1 MWNLNNKTVVISGAT
16 NGIGK
21 AAAIELSKENPNL
34 LFTYRNQSLADELL
48 AEIKDIS
55 PSTQVQSVYCDF
67 SDQDSIKKC
76 TDEINDL
83 CANIDVL
90 INNAGVVN
98 TSYHETGEGI
108 ENTFA
113 VNHLGY
119 FLFTNLLLQKLKG
132 DDETRIVNVSS
143 AAHSFV
149 KEMQW
154 EDINFK
160 NNFGQG
166 LKPYGQ
172 SKLANLL
179 FTRYLSIKLSTENI
193 SVNAIHPGGVNT
205 SLGSQNKAWYSKPLR
220 LILRPFF
227 RSPLRGA
234 ESIIYLAT
242 KQDDGVTGEYFVDSK
257 IHKSSTYSKN
267 LEEAHKLWG
276 LSEKLGGS
284 NFQYLKL

>member
-1 MWNLNNKTVVISGAT
+1 MWNLNNKTIVISGAT

-21 AAAIELSKENPNL
+21 AAAIELSKKNPRL
-34 LFTYRNQSLADELL
+34 LFTYRNQKLADELL
-48 AEIKDIS
+48 TEIKNLS
-55 PSTQVQSVYCDF
+55 PDTQVHAVYCDF
-67 SDQDSIKKC
+67 SNLDSIKKC
-76 TDEINDL
+76 SDEINNLCEKIDL
-83 CANIDVL
+83 L

-98 TSYHETGEGI
+98 TSYRETNEGI

-119 FLFTNLLLQKLKG
+119 FLFTNLLLNKLKG
-132 DDETRIVNVSS
+132 ENETRIINVSS
-143 AAHSFV
+143 AAHAFV

-154 EDINFK
+154 EDINYK
-160 NNFGQG
+160 SNFGQG
-166 LKPYGQ
+166 LRCYGQ

-179 FTRYLSIKLSTENI
+179 FTRYLAIKLSTENI
-193 SVNAIHPGGVNT
+193 SVNAMHPGGVNT

-227 RSPLRGA
+227 RSPLKGA

-242 KQDDGVTGEYFVDSK
+242 KQNDGVTGEYFFNSK
-257 IHKSSTYSKN
+257 IHKSSAYSKN

-276 LSEKLGGS
+276 LSEKLVAQT
-284 NFQYLKL
+284 FDL

>member
-1 MWNLNNKTVVISGAT
+1 MWSLNNKTVVISGAT

-21 AAAIELSKENPNL
+21 AAAIELSKENPKL
-34 LFTYRNQSLADELL
+34 LFTYRNQNLADELL

-55 PSTQVQSVYCDF
+55 PNTQIHSVYCDF

-76 TDEINDL
+76 TNEINDL

-149 KEMQW
+149 KEIQW

-166 LKPYGQ
+166 LRPYGQ

-179 FTRYLSIKLSTENI
+179 FTRYLAIKLSTDNI

-220 LILRPFF
+220 LMLRPFF
-227 RSPLRGA
+227 RSPLKGA

-257 IHKSSTYSKN
+257 IAKSSTYSKN
-267 LEEAHKLWG
+267 LEEAHKLWD
-276 LSEKLGGS
+276 LSEKLVGQT
-284 NFQYLKL
+284 FDI

>member
-1 MWNLNNKTVVISGAT
+1 MWNLNNKTIVISGAT

-21 AAAIELSKENPNL
+21 AAAIELSKENPKL

-55 PSTQVQSVYCDF
+55 PNTQVQSVYCDF

-76 TDEINDL
+76 TNEINDL

-132 DDETRIVNVSS
+132 HDETRIVNVSS

-154 EDINFK
+154 EDINYK

-166 LKPYGQ
+166 LRSYGQ

-179 FTRYLSIKLSTENI
+179 FTRYLAIKLSTDNI

-220 LILRPFF
+220 LILKPFF
-227 RSPLRGA
+227 RSPLKGA

-267 LEEAHKLWG
+267 LEEAQKLWE
-276 LSEKLGGS
+276 LSEKLVGQTF
-284 NFQYLKL
+284 NI

>member
-1 MWNLNNKTVVISGAT
+1 MWNLKNKTVVISGAT

-21 AAAIELSKENPNL
+21 AAAIELSKENPKL
-34 LFTYRNQSLADELL
+34 LFTYRNQHLADELL
-48 AEIKDIS
+48 ADIKALS
-55 PSTQVQSVYCDF
+55 PDTLVNSVYCDF
-67 SDQDSIKKC
+67 SKQDSIKKC
-76 TDEINDL
+76 ADEIIDL
-83 CANIDVL
+83 CGNIDVL

-98 TSYHETGEGI
+98 TSYHETSEGI

-119 FLFTNLLLQKLKG
+119 FLFTNLLLNKLKG
-132 DDETRIVNVSS
+132 ENEARIVNVSS

-166 LKPYGQ
+166 LRPYGQ

-227 RSPLRGA
+227 RSPLKGA

-242 KQDDGVTGEYFVDSK
+242 KQDDGITGEYFVDSK

-276 LSEKLGGS
+276 LSEELVGQTF
-284 NFQYLKL
+284 NI

>member
-21 AAAIELSKENPNL
+21 AAAIELSKENPKL

-48 AEIKDIS
+48 AEIKDMS
-55 PSTQVQSVYCDF
+55 ANTQVQSVYCDF

-76 TDEINDL
+76 TNEINDL

-132 DDETRIVNVSS
+132 HDETRIVNVSS

-166 LKPYGQ
+166 LRSYGQ

-179 FTRYLSIKLSTENI
+179 FTRYLAIKLSTDNI

-220 LILRPFF
+220 LILKPFF
-227 RSPLRGA
+227 RSPLKGA

-267 LEEAHKLWG
+267 LEEAHKLWD
-276 LSEKLGGS
+276 LSEKLVGQT
-284 NFQYLKL
+284 FDI

>member
-1 MWNLNNKTVVISGAT
+1 M
-16 NGIGK
+16 
-21 AAAIELSKENPNL
+21 
-34 LFTYRNQSLADELL
+34 FTYRNKHLADELL
-48 AEIKDIS
+48 AEIKALS
-55 PSTQVQSVYCDF
+55 PDTLVHSVYCDF
-67 SDQDSIKKC
+67 SKQDSIKKC
-76 TDEINDL
+76 ADEIIDL
-83 CANIDVL
+83 CGKIDVL

-98 TSYHETGEGI
+98 TSYHETSEGI

-119 FLFTNLLLQKLKG
+119 FLFTNLLLHKLKG
-132 DDETRIVNVSS
+132 ENEARIVNVSS

-166 LKPYGQ
+166 LRPYGQ

-205 SLGSQNKAWYSKPLR
+205 SLGSQNKAWYSKPIR

-227 RSPLRGA
+227 RSPLKGA

-276 LSEKLGGS
+276 LSEELVGQTF
-284 NFQYLKL
+284 NI

>member
-1 MWNLNNKTVVISGAT
+1 MWNLKNKTIVISGAT

-21 AAAIELSKENPNL
+21 AAAIELSKENPQL
-34 LFTYRNQSLADELL
+34 LFTYRNQDLANELL
-48 AEIKDIS
+48 AEIQNLS
-55 PSTQVQSVYCDF
+55 PDTLVHSVYCDF
-67 SDQDSIKKC
+67 SSQGSIKKC
-76 TDEINDL
+76 TDKINDL
-83 CANIDVL
+83 CRDIDVL

-98 TSYHETGEGI
+98 TSYHETSEGI

-132 DDETRIVNVSS
+132 GNETRIVNVSS

-166 LKPYGQ
+166 LRPYGQ

-179 FTRYLSIKLSTENI
+179 FTRYLAIKLSAENI

-220 LILRPFF
+220 LILKPFF
-227 RSPLRGA
+227 RSPLKGA

-257 IHKSSTYSKN
+257 IHKSSSYSKN
-267 LEEAHKLWG
+267 LEEAHKLWS
-276 LSEKLGGS
+276 LSEELVGQTF
-284 NFQYLKL
+284 NI

>member
-1 MWNLNNKTVVISGAT
+1 MWNLNNKTIVISGAT

-21 AAAIELSKENPNL
+21 AAAIELSKENPKL

-55 PSTQVQSVYCDF
+55 PNTQVQSVYCDF

-76 TDEINDL
+76 TNEINDL

-132 DDETRIVNVSS
+132 HDETRIVNVSS

-166 LKPYGQ
+166 LRSYGQ

-179 FTRYLSIKLSTENI
+179 FTRYLAIKLSTDNI

-220 LILRPFF
+220 LILKPFF
-227 RSPLRGA
+227 RSPLKGA

-267 LEEAHKLWG
+267 LEEAHKLWD
-276 LSEKLGGS
+276 LSEKLVS
-284 NFQYLKL
+284 QTFNI

>member
-21 AAAIELSKENPNL
+21 AAAIELSKENPKL

-76 TDEINDL
+76 TNEINDL

-98 TSYHETGEGI
+98 TSYHETDEGI

-227 RSPLRGA
+227 RSPLKGA

-276 LSEKLGGS
+276 LSEELVGQTF
-284 NFQYLKL
+284 NI

>member
-21 AAAIELSKENPNL
+21 AAAIELSKENPKI

-48 AEIKDIS
+48 TEIKDVS
-55 PSTQVQSVYCDF
+55 PNTRVQPVYCDF
-67 SDQDSIKKC
+67 SDQNSIKKC
-76 TDEINDL
+76 ANEINDL
-83 CANIDVL
+83 CTSIDVL

-98 TSYHETGEGI
+98 TSYHETADGI

-132 DDETRIVNVSS
+132 NDEARIVNVSS

-149 KEMQW
+149 KKMQW

-160 NNFGQG
+160 HNFGQG
-166 LKPYGQ
+166 LRPYGQ

-179 FTRYLSIKLSTENI
+179 FTRHLAIKLSTDNI

-227 RSPLRGA
+227 RSPLKGA

-267 LEEAHKLWG
+267 LEEAQKLWE
-276 LSEKLGGS
+276 LSEKLVGQTF
-284 NFQYLKL
+284 NI

>member
-1 MWNLNNKTVVISGAT
+1 MWNLKNKTVVISGAT

-21 AAAIELSKENPNL
+21 AAAIELSKENPKL
-34 LFTYRNQSLADELL
+34 LFTYRNKHLADELL
-48 AEIKDIS
+48 AEIKALS
-55 PSTQVQSVYCDF
+55 PDTLVHSVYCDF
-67 SDQDSIKKC
+67 SKQDSIKKC
-76 TDEINDL
+76 ADEIIDL
-83 CANIDVL
+83 CGNIDVL

-98 TSYHETGEGI
+98 TSYHETSEGI

-119 FLFTNLLLQKLKG
+119 FLFTNLLLNKLKG
-132 DDETRIVNVSS
+132 ENEARIVNVSS

-154 EDINFK
+154 EDINYK
-160 NNFGQG
+160 SNFGQG
-166 LKPYGQ
+166 LRPYGQ

-227 RSPLRGA
+227 RSPLKGA

-276 LSEKLGGS
+276 LSEELVGQTF
-284 NFQYLKL
+284 NI

>member
-21 AAAIELSKENPNL
+21 AAAIELSRENPKL

-55 PSTQVQSVYCDF
+55 PNTQVQSVYCDF

-76 TDEINDL
+76 TNEINDL

-98 TSYHETGEGI
+98 TSYHETDEGI

-227 RSPLRGA
+227 RSPLKGA

-257 IHKSSTYSKN
+257 IHKSSSYSKN

-276 LSEKLGGS
+276 LSEELVGQTF
-284 NFQYLKL
+284 NI

>member
-21 AAAIELSKENPNL
+21 AAAIELSRENPKL
-34 LFTYRNQSLADELL
+34 LFTYRNQSFADELL

-76 TDEINDL
+76 TNEINDL

-98 TSYHETGEGI
+98 TSYHETDEGI

-154 EDINFK
+154 EDMNFK

-227 RSPLRGA
+227 RSPLKGA

-257 IHKSSTYSKN
+257 IHKSSSYSKN

-276 LSEKLGGS
+276 LSEELVGQTF
-284 NFQYLKL
+284 NI

>member
-21 AAAIELSKENPNL
+21 AAAIELSRENPKL

-76 TDEINDL
+76 TNEINDL

-227 RSPLRGA
+227 RSPLKGA

-267 LEEAHKLWG
+267 LEEAHKLWC
-276 LSEKLGGS
+276 LSEELVGQTF
-284 NFQYLKL
+284 NI

>member
-21 AAAIELSKENPNL
+21 AAAIELSKENPKL

-55 PSTQVQSVYCDF
+55 PNTQVQSVYCDF

-76 TDEINDL
+76 TNEINDL

-132 DDETRIVNVSS
+132 HDETRIVNVSS

-166 LKPYGQ
+166 LRSYGQ

-179 FTRYLSIKLSTENI
+179 FTRYLAIKLSTDNI

-220 LILRPFF
+220 LMLRPFF
-227 RSPLRGA
+227 RSPLKGA

-242 KQDDGVTGEYFVDSK
+242 KQDNGVTGEYFVDSK

-267 LEEAHKLWG
+267 LEEAHKLWD
-276 LSEKLGGS
+276 LSEKLVGQT
-284 NFQYLKL
+284 FDI